1 LLEQKEQGGT
11 NRPAPGGKMTA
22 VASKM
27 EDLTIDIREE
37 IYVRA
42 PRDVTFATLLEQL
55 GPLNEVDT
63 GRAMPMKLE
72 AWPGGR
78 WFRDLG
84 EGNGHFWGSV
94 QAIKRP
100 TLLDICG
107 PLLVHPGDVEF
118 AVSTEGRKRR
128 HAAHLSPLG
137 FWNHFGRVPKRE
149 TGLGTYPCADG
160 QTRRSRP
167 PALIVP

>member
-1 LLEQKEQGGT
+1 
-11 NRPAPGGKMTA
+11 MTA
-22 VASKM
+22 VAGKM

-42 PRDVTFATLLEQL
+42 PLDVTFETLLEQL

-63 GRAMPMKLE
+63 GRPMPMKLE

-84 EGNGHFWGSV
+84 EDNGHFWGSV

-100 TLLDICG
+100 TVLEICG
-107 PLLVHPGDVEF
+107 PLF
-118 AVSTEGRKRR
+118 MSTPATSNLQYRLREEKGGTLITFHHWAFGIILEEYRNAKQGWAHTHALMVTRAEAGRP
-128 HAAHLSPLG
+128 H
-137 FWNHFGRVPKRE
+137 
-149 TGLGTYPCADG
+149 
-160 QTRRSRP
+160 
-167 PALIVP
+167 

>member
-1 LLEQKEQGGT
+1 
-11 NRPAPGGKMTA
+11 MTA

-42 PRDVTFATLLEQL
+42 PLDVTFESLLEQL

-84 EGNGHFWGSV
+84 EGGNQRQNG
-94 QAIKRP
+94 A
-100 TLLDICG
+100 
-107 PLLVHPGDVEF
+107 
-118 AVSTEGRKRR
+118 
-128 HAAHLSPLG
+128 
-137 FWNHFGRVPKRE
+137 
-149 TGLGTYPCADG
+149 
-160 QTRRSRP
+160 
-167 PALIVP
+167 

>member
-1 LLEQKEQGGT
+1 
-11 NRPAPGGKMTA
+11 MTA
-22 VASKM
+22 AASKM

-42 PRDVTFATLLEQL
+42 PLDVTFESLLEQL

-78 WFRDLG
+78 WFRDLE
-84 EGNGHFWGSV
+84 EG
-94 QAIKRP
+94 KRP
-100 TLLDICG
+100 FLGFRASHQAAYAAGNLR
-107 PLLVHPGDVEF
+107 PLVYVYPGDIEF
-118 AVSTEGRKRR
+118 AVPAQGRKRR
-128 HAAHLSPLG
+128 HIDYFSPLR

-149 TGLGTYPCADG
+149 TGLGTHPCADG
-160 QTRRSRP
+160 QTCRSGP
-167 PALIVP
+167 SALGVA